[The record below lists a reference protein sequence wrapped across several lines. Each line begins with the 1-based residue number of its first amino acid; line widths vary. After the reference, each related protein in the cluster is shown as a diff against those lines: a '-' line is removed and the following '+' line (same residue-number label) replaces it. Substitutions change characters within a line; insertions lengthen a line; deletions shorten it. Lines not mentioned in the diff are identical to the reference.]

1 MIESKNRNL
10 PALPPSNYGLTYYA
24 PIPAPQESEPEEQAV
39 PFSHY
44 LWILKRH
51 RWKILA
57 FVLTCSLAT
66 LVVAKRLTP
75 IYESTATIDVDRQ
88 TPTGI
93 IGQDSV
99 RMASNDADQYLATQ
113 MDLIKADSVLRPVVE
128 KFNLLEIE

>member
-1 MIESKNRNL
+1 MIEPQNRKL
-10 PALPPSNYGLTYYA
+10 PALPPSSHGMTYYA
-24 PIPAPQESEPEEQAV
+24 PIPPQQESEPEEQAV

-57 FVLTCSLAT
+57 FVLTCVLAT
-66 LVVAKRLTP
+66 FVVAKRLTP

-99 RMASNDADQYLATQ
+99 RMSSNDSDQYLATQ
-113 MDLIKADSVLRPVVE
+113 MDLIRSD
-128 KFNLLEIE
+128 

>member
-1 MIESKNRNL
+1 MNESQNRNL
-10 PALPPSNYGLTYYA
+10 PALPPSSHGMTYYA
-24 PIPAPQESEPEEQAV
+24 PIPTQPQAELEPEEQAV

-44 LWILKRH
+44 LWILRRH

-57 FVLTCSLAT
+57 FVLTSVLAT
-66 LVVAKRLTP
+66 FVVAKRLTP
-75 IYESTATIDVDRQ
+75 IYEAIATIDVDRQ

-113 MDLIKADSVLRPVVE
+113 MDLIKSDS
-128 KFNLLEIE
+128 